1 VARADVTVLFLAEGD
16 ALELRNEN
24 ERIGMVRYDAVVLE
38 PGSTW
43 RLEAGQ
49 GMIYI
54 VDVWYHEEEDEE
66 SYE

>member
-1 VARADVTVLFLAEGD
+1 VLFLAEGET
-16 ALELRNEN
+16 LELRNEK
-24 ERIGMVRYDAVVLE
+24 ERIGLVRYDAVVLE
-38 PGSTW
+38 AGSVW
-43 RLEAGQ
+43 KLEAGQ

>member
-1 VARADVTVLFLAEGD
+1 
-16 ALELRNEN
+16 
-24 ERIGMVRYDAVVLE
+24 VLE